1 MYLSLSIPLPLTRLS
16 CPLEAEIM
24 TNYASSFMQTLV
36 GRGFLYQ
43 CTDEAGLD
51 ELAQSNKLVGYIG
64 FDCTAP
70 SLHVGSLV
78 QIMMLRHLQQSGGT
92 PIVLLGGGTTKI
104 GDPSGKDKSR
114 QMLTQEKIDSNKD
127 GIKRVFA
134 QFLSFE
140 GDNAAIMVDNDDWLS
155 NLGYLE
161 FLRLVGTEFTIN
173 RMVTMET
180 VKRRLENE
188 QPMTFLE
195 FNYPLLQSYDFV
207 ELFRRHNCRLQ
218 LGGSDQWGNITT
230 GVDLTRRMEGGECF
244 GFTTP
249 LITTASGGKMGK
261 TADGAVWLNGDP
273 SLGQDFTRSPYEY
286 WQFWR
291 NTEDADVGKFL
302 RLFTDMTEQD
312 VASLEALEGADI
324 NTAKIALANAATT
337 LLHGADA
344 AKLSESTAQQTFV
357 SGETAAGLPSVDVTM
372 AELEGMGIL
381 IAATTVG
388 LAGSNGEAR
397 RHIKQGA
404 LKLNDVKVETH
415 ELSLQTSDI
424 LDGVVKISIGKKKH
438 ALLKITDV

>member
-1 MYLSLSIPLPLTRLS
+1 MTRLS
-16 CPLEAEIM
+16 RSLEAENM
-24 TNYASSFMQTLV
+24 TNYASKFMQTLV

-51 ELAQSNKLVGYIG
+51 KLAATDKLTGYIG

-114 QMLTQEKIDSNKD
+114 QMLTQEQIDANKA
-127 GIKRVFA
+127 GIRRVFA

-140 GDNAAIMVDNDDWLS
+140 GENAAIMVDNDDWLAK
-155 NLGYLE
+155 LGYLE

-230 GVDLTRRMEGGECF
+230 GVDLTRRLEGGECY

-273 SLGQDFTRSPYEY
+273 TLGENFTRSPYEY

-302 RLFTDMTEQD
+302 RLFTDLTEDD
-312 VASLEALEGADI
+312 VLKLEGLEGADI
-324 NTAKIALANAATT
+324 NKAKIALANAATA
-337 LLHGADA
+337 LLHGEAA
-344 AKLSESTAQQTFV
+344 AKASESTAQQTFV
-357 SGETAAGLPSVDVTM
+357 SGQTAAGLPSVDVTK
-372 AELEGMGIL
+372 AEIEAMGIL
-381 IAATTVG
+381 TAATTVG

-404 LKLNDVKVETH
+404 LKLNDVKVDSH
-415 ELSLQTSDI
+415 ELSLSGSDI
-424 LDGVVKISIGKKKH
+424 IDGVVKISVGKKKH
-438 ALLKITDV
+438 ALLKVTDA

>member
-1 MYLSLSIPLPLTRLS
+1 
-16 CPLEAEIM
+16 M
-24 TNYASSFMQTLV
+24 TSYASTFMQTLV
-36 GRGFLYQ
+36 ARGYLYQ

-51 ELAQSNKLVGYIG
+51 KLASTDKLVGYIG

-78 QIMMLRHLQQSGGT
+78 QIMMLRHLQKSGGT

-114 QMLTQEKIDSNKD
+114 QMLTQDQINANKD
-127 GIKRVFA
+127 GIRRVFA
-134 QFLSFE
+134 KFLDFD
-140 GDNAAIMVDNDDWLS
+140 GPNAAIMVDNDDWLGQ
-155 NLGYLE
+155 LGYLE
-161 FLRLVGTEFTIN
+161 FLRLVGTEFTVN

-207 ELFRRHNCRLQ
+207 ELYKRHGCRLQ

-230 GVDLTRRMEGGECF
+230 GVDLTRRMEGGECY

-273 SLGQDFTRSPYEY
+273 SLGENYTRSPYEY

-291 NTEDADVGKFL
+291 NTEDADVGKFI
-302 RLFTDMTEQD
+302 RLFTEMTED
-312 VASLEALEGADI
+312 EVVALEALEGADI
-324 NTAKIALANAATT
+324 NKAKIALANAATT
-337 LLHGADA
+337 LLHGAEA
-344 AKLSESTAQQTFV
+344 AKRAEETAQQTFV
-357 SGETAAGLPSVDVTM
+357 TGQTSADLPSVDLTL
-372 AELEGMGIL
+372 AELTGMGIL
-381 IAATTVG
+381 TAATKVS
-388 LAGSNGEAR
+388 LASSNGEAR

-404 LKLNDVKVETH
+404 LKLNDAKVSSH
-415 ELSLQTSDI
+415 EVTLSESDI
-424 LDGVVKISIGKKKH
+424 IDGVVKISVGKKKH
-438 ALLKITDV
+438 ALLKVTDV

>member
-1 MYLSLSIPLPLTRLS
+1 
-16 CPLEAEIM
+16 
-24 TNYASSFMQTLV
+24 MQTLV
-36 GRGFLYQ
+36 GRGYLYQ

-51 ELAQSNKLVGYIG
+51 KLAASGNLVGYIG

-114 QMLTQEKIDSNKD
+114 QMLTQEQIDANKD
-127 GIKRVFA
+127 GIRRVFA
-134 QFLSFE
+134 KFLDFD
-140 GDNAAIMVDNDDWLS
+140 GPNAAIMVDNDDWLS
-155 NLGYLE
+155 GLGYLE

-173 RMVTMET
+173 RMVTMDT

-207 ELFRRHNCRLQ
+207 ELYKRHGCRLQ

-230 GVDLTRRMEGGECF
+230 GVDLTRRMESGECY

-273 SLGQDFTRSPYEY
+273 SLGESFTRSPYEY

-291 NTEDADVGKFL
+291 NTEDADVGKFI
-302 RLFTDMTEQD
+302 RLFTDMPED
-312 VASLEALEGADI
+312 EVAALEALEGADI
-324 NTAKIALANAATT
+324 NKAKIALANAATT
-337 LLHGADA
+337 LLHGEEA
-344 AKLSESTAQQTFV
+344 AKRAEATAQQTFV
-357 SGETAAGLPSVDVTM
+357 AGQTSADLPSVDVTL
-372 AELEGMGIL
+372 ADLKGMGIL
-381 IAATTVG
+381 TAATTVS

-404 LKLNDVKVETH
+404 LKLNDEKVTTH
-415 ELSLQTSDI
+415 ELTLSDADI
-424 LDGVVKISIGKKKH
+424 IDGVVKISVGKKKH
-438 ALLKITDV
+438 ALLKVTDA